1 MKRIVDH
8 QTFLWMR
15 PILAVL
21 FCCLLMFCCIGLFIL
36 NQLRQSVEESG
47 EYLNR
52 FVQST
57 VDKRLE
63 EVYRYTLALEL
74 NGANTWLK
82 TATVV
87 PKQLPASVYRLH
99 DSIRDFVTTT
109 AVISGMYIYYP
120 QLDFVVGNLGCYS
133 ADGYR
138 TLQNIPAAADASQ
151 WTDTLAS
158 GNTAHFLL
166 DNQLDEQV
174 PCYVRPQV
182 LNRSHKAVMVVELD
196 VSALLQAFAQ
206 VQETE
211 PAATSLYVFLDDTVI
226 ASEGTEVDSEL
237 ARELFEHWDKRE
249 SATLTKG
256 STTAFFNQSML
267 SGLYY
272 ASFYTGGQAMRTLQT
287 SVLVCAVGALAT
299 LVVGVIGAVCISRS
313 RVKPLRSMLKK
324 LGGPEEKGDAFQ
336 ALDAR
341 IDKLLQEHSRGQQRI
356 YEHQMLLDASFLRA
370 VLRGDLRSDAAI
382 FSAANRYDVLL
393 DAPLFQM
400 LLVGSTDHRA
410 PEGDGW
416 RKKLYSILESEQV
429 SGLAAV
435 FGERLCVLLN
445 MENEYPQETLDHL
458 CKRLQDAFYPEE
470 DAAAG
475 IGTVSD
481 SLSGIVTSYHCARRA
496 LLAGGFST
504 DHPVRTYRSQ
514 MAPGHPGDNRAIQNF
529 SSCIYQHQ
537 FGRARQ
543 MLDQLFEEYLS
554 AGYAPSSD
562 LMRQNAVNCLLIDAA
577 GELLPESE
585 VLALTRNLSHPL
597 PLTEY
602 RACLSELLG
611 RLDKTQLHIQ
621 SEEHRPSIA
630 ARAKQIIDEGFTN
643 PMLGLYL
650 ISEQLNVS
658 NSYLSTAFKNAY
670 KISVVQYIN
679 KLRIERAKQMITDTS
694 MSIKEIALATGFSSD
709 IHFIRV
715 FKKQEN
721 KTPTM
726 LRRGGGDAGEGEIAP
741 E

>member
-1 MKRIVDH
+1 MKRILDR

-21 FCCLLMFCCIGLFIL
+21 FCCLLLFCCVGLFIL
-36 NQLRQSVEESG
+36 NQLRHSVEESG

-74 NGANTWLK
+74 NSANTWMK
-82 TATVV
+82 TASSV
-87 PKQLPASVYRLH
+87 PEQLPASVYRLH

-109 AVISGMYIYYP
+109 AVTGGMYIYYP
-120 QLDFVVGNLGCYS
+120 ELDFVVGNLGCYS

-138 TLQNIPAAADASQ
+138 TLQNIPVAADTSQ
-151 WTDTLAS
+151 WTGILAS
-158 GNTAHFLL
+158 GNAGHFLL
-166 DNQLDEQV
+166 DDQAGEQV
-174 PCYVRPQV
+174 LCYVRPQV

-206 VQETE
+206 VQEME
-211 PAATSLYVFLDDTVI
+211 PAAASLYVFLDDDVI
-226 ASEGTEVDSEL
+226 ASEGTQANPEL
-237 ARELFEHWDKRE
+237 VRTLFERWDK
-249 SATLTKG
+249 SGNATLTQG
-256 STTAFFNQSML
+256 GTTAFFSRSML

-287 SVLVCAVGALAT
+287 SVLVCAAGALAT
-299 LVVGVIGAVCISRS
+299 LAVGVAGAVCISRS
-313 RVKPLRSMLKK
+313 RVKPLRSMLHK
-324 LGGPEEKGDAFQ
+324 LGGSDESGDAFQ

-356 YEHQMLLDASFLRA
+356 YEHQMLLDATFLSS
-370 VLRGDLRSDAAI
+370 VLRGDLRSEGAV

-393 DAPLFQM
+393 DAPLFQI
-400 LLVGSTDHRA
+400 LLIGSAARTV
-410 PEGDGW
+410 PEGDAW
-416 RKKLYSILESEQV
+416 RRQLYSILESEQV
-429 SGLAAV
+429 SGLAAA
-435 FGERLCVLLN
+435 FGDRICVLLN
-445 MENEYPQETLDHL
+445 TEAAYPQDTLDRL
-458 CKRLQDAFYPEE
+458 CRRILDAFYPGEP
-470 DAAAG
+470 AAAG
-475 IGTVSD
+475 VGTVCD
-481 SLSGIVTSYHCARRA
+481 SLACIVTSYHCARRA
-496 LLAGGFST
+496 LLAGELT
-504 DHPVRTYRSQ
+504 EQHPVRTYQPQ
-514 MAPGHPGDNRAIQNF
+514 MAPGHHGDSRAMQSF
-529 SSCIYQHQ
+529 ASCIYQRQ

-543 MLDQLFEEYLS
+543 MLEQLFEEYLS
-554 AGYAPSSD
+554 TGFVPSAD
-562 LMRQNAVNCLLIDAA
+562 LMRQHAVNCLLLDAA
-577 GELLPESE
+577 GDLLPDSE
-585 VLALTRNLSHPL
+585 VVALSRSLSPPL
-597 PLTEY
+597 PQEEY
-602 RACLSELLG
+602 RARVAELLE
-611 RLDKTQLHIQ
+611 RLDKIQLRVQ
-621 SEEHRPSIA
+621 AEEHRPSVA
-630 ARAKQIIDEGFTN
+630 VRAKQIIDEGFTD

-726 LRRGGGDAGEGEIAP
+726 LRRAGSETAGSAETS
-741 E
+741 